1 MGGSMSVLLVAA
13 MALTSYVVFQWI
25 GSIIL
30 KDASIVDRYWGG
42 GFVVVAIVS
51 MLYTENL
58 SLSAYVLV
66 GMVAVWGLRL
76 SVYLTWRNWGH
87 GEDFRYVSM
96 RKRHGEKFWRV
107 SLVTV
112 FGLQGFLTWFIG
124 LPIPIALASSSGDT
138 LSWLDGIGIFLW
150 VLGLSFES
158 IGDWQ
163 LTRFKKNPDNEG
175 RVLNTG
181 LWRYTRHPNY
191 FGDAVLWWGIFLVAV
206 SYPAGILLAI
216 CPATMTFF
224 LMRVSG
230 VPMLERKLKKT
241 RPEYAGYIERTSA
254 FFPRMP
260 K

>member
-1 MGGSMSVLLVAA
+1 MGSSLGVLLVAA
-13 MALTSYVVFQWI
+13 VAVTFYVVFQWI

-30 KDASIVDRYWGG
+30 KDASIVDRFWGG

-51 MLYTENL
+51 MLYTQNL

-66 GMVAVWGLRL
+66 GMVTLWGLRL
-76 SVYLTWRNWGH
+76 SVYLTWRNWGN
-87 GEDFRYVSM
+87 GEDFRYVAM
-96 RKRHGEKFWRV
+96 RKRHGNKFWRV

-124 LPIPIALASSSGDT
+124 LPIPIALVSSSSDT
-138 LSWLDGIGIFLW
+138 LGWLDGIGIFLW

-163 LTRFKKNPDNEG
+163 LARFKKNPDNAG

-191 FGDAVLWWGIFLVAV
+191 FGDAVQWWGIFLVAV
-206 SYPAGILLAI
+206 SSPAGILLAI

-241 RPEYAGYIERTSA
+241 RPEYADYIERTSA